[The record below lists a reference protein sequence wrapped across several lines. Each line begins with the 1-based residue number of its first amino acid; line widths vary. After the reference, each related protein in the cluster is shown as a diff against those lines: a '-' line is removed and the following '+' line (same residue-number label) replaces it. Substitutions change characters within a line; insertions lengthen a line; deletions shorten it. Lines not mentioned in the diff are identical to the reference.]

1 MDKRLLT
8 PDFLMNNLD
17 YVKHQAQKEGLELV
31 MITSNIP
38 SIGITY
44 EVIESGD

>member
-17 YVKHQAQKEGLELV
+17 YVKHQAQKEGLKL
-31 MITSNIP
+31 IQKSSNIP
-38 SIGITY
+38 GVGITY